1 MKQIM
6 MGLIAA
12 VMLLSATIATA
23 ANLSAAYTTVT
34 QTDNTVVLNVT
45 VTNTDVDT
53 VYSAALMPSGMMSD
67 VAVASINLGDLA
79 TGATASFQVSA
90 PNDPGYLVFAGS
102 GQDVLGNTFEFNVM
116 GVAQ

>member
-53 VYSAALMPSGMMSD
+53 VYSAALVPSGMLSD
-67 VAVASINLGDLA
+67 TAAASINLGDLA
-79 TGATASFQVSA
+79 TGETASFQISA
-90 PNDPGYLVFAGS
+90 PNNPGYLVFSGS
-102 GQDVLGNTFEFNVM
+102 GQDALGNPVEFEVV